1 MQRYIRTALYAAA
14 FLVPPAVIG
23 YTRQQSF
30 VDHERFELGDVVI
43 NDVPAPAYDPARP
56 TVVVLL
62 GNGASQITDV
72 LAPYE
77 MFARTGKYNVYTV
90 APERK
95 PALLTNGL
103 RVLPHFGLRDLRG
116 TPNVVVVPNIIPTRG
131 AENRP
136 VIEFIQEA
144 AQQGAL
150 IFSWCTGA
158 EALAE
163 AGLLD
168 GRAAIAHWGDLPRL
182 KEQYPRVQWTS
193 GVRWVDHDSLV
204 LSAGLTSGIDATL
217 RVIMRLN
224 GDSVAERV
232 ARELHYPNLHFARD
246 PAVEQYRVELQKDI
260 VFPLN
265 TAFRL
270 GRERIGITL
279 KDGVSESDIGYL
291 YDAHVGSG
299 FADVLAIS
307 QNGEPVQSQFG
318 LTILPDLSADAARAA
333 SLDRVIDPS
342 FSRNRFGLETV
353 LEDLARHADVM
364 TARFAERRLEYRSS
378 NLVLAGR
385 AAPWGVLATPLVLGL
400 LSVLIV
406 RALHKFG
413 KARAIALA
421 VLLVAAPSA
430 AGAQSAPPNPG
441 TRIRADVSL
450 DAKKSQPVIGT
461 LRGYASDTLLL
472 AVSNGT
478 ELRIPQ
484 SAVRELF
491 VSRGMTNRFLSAA
504 QRAWLPALLS
514 GAYTGVKLSIDRDDS
529 DPRPL
534 DGALQRA
541 ASAAAFSAIIGFI
554 FPKERWTRV
563 EGI

>member
-1 MQRYIRTALYAAA
+1 MQRYIRTAIYAAA

-23 YTRQQSF
+23 FTRQQAYA
-30 VDHERFELGDVVI
+30 DHERFELGDVVI

-103 RVLPHFGLRDLRG
+103 RVLPHLGLRELRG
-116 TPNVVVVPNIIPTRG
+116 TPDVLVVPNIIPTRG

-136 VIEFIQEA
+136 VIEFIQA
-144 AQQGAL
+144 AAKQGAL

-182 KEQYPRVQWTS
+182 RQQYPRVQWTS

-246 PAVEQYRVELQKDI
+246 PSVEQYRVELQKDI

-265 TAFRL
+265 AAFRL
-270 GRERIGITL
+270 ERQRIGLML
-279 KDGVSESDIGYL
+279 KDGVSESEIGYL

-299 FADVLAIS
+299 FADVQAIS
-307 QNGEPVQSQFG
+307 SNGQPVQSRFG

-333 SLDRVIDPS
+333 SLDRVIAPS
-342 FSRNRFGLETV
+342 FSSNRFGLETV

-364 TARFAERRLEYRSS
+364 TARFAERRLEYRSG

-385 AAPWGVLATPLVLGL
+385 AAPWGVLATPLAIGL

-406 RALHKFG
+406 HALRMFG
-413 KARAIALA
+413 QARAIAVA
-421 VLLVAAPSA
+421 VLLMAAPSA
-430 AGAQSAPPNPG
+430 AAAQSAPNPG

-472 AVSNGT
+472 DVSDGT

-491 VSRGMTNRFLSAA
+491 VSRGMTNRFVSAG

-514 GAYTGVKLSIDRDDS
+514 GAYTGVKLSIDRDDA